1 MRISNI
7 ANKAN
12 DRTKEL
18 NVHGTQQEIDLF
30 CENTSFTFDCEEDHI
45 DFIQITVFSKDLHNT
60 DKKSFRAELT
70 KELKSIRKIK

>member
-18 NVHGTQQEIDLF
+18 NVQGTQQEIDLF
-30 CENTSFTFDCEEDHI
+30 CENTTFTFDFEEDNF
-45 DFIQITVFSKDLHNT
+45 DYVQITVFSKDLHNT
-60 DKKSFRAELT
+60 DKKEFRAELT
-70 KELKSIRKIK
+70 KELKSIRNM